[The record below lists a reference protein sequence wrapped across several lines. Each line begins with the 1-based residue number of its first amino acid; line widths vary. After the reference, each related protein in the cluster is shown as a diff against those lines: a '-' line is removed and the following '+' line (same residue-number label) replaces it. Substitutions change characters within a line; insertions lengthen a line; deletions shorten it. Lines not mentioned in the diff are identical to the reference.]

1 MTLRLA
7 LALSSAAMLAA
18 GSNGAKAAKAP
29 AETAWIQAP
38 SFADV
43 TAAYP
48 AAAKAK
54 GQVGEVVLSCAFG
67 EAGRLSRCDTTAEAP
82 KAAGFAEAARG
93 LMGQFRGPAET
104 PVGRRTRIAFKFA
117 LDQLEARS
125 VGHPEWVA
133 FPTPAQFQAVF
144 PDAASKAGVLKAK
157 AVMDCTVTAAGAL
170 ADCRSVSEDPAGY
183 GLGQAI
189 LPLGEAFRVKIWTAD
204 GLPVV
209 GGVVRAPI
217 RYDMKQ
223 APPSAA
229 KP

>member
-1 MTLRLA
+1 MNA
-7 LALSSAAMLAA
+7 AAVLALSSAVFMA
-18 GSNGAKAAKAP
+18 GPASAKAP

-38 SFADV
+38 SFAEID
-43 TAAYP
+43 AAYP

-54 GQVGEVVLSCAFG
+54 GQAGEVVLSCVFG
-67 EAGRLSRCDTTAEAP
+67 EAGRLSRCDTTAETP
-82 KAAGFAEAARG
+82 KAAGFATAAQG
-93 LMGQFRGPAET
+93 LIGQFRGPAET
-104 PVGRRTRIAFKFA
+104 PAGRRTRIAVKFA
-117 LDQLEARS
+117 ADQLETKT

-157 AVMDCTVTAAGAL
+157 AVMDCTVTAVGAL
-170 ADCRSVSEDPAGY
+170 ADCRPVSEDPAGY

-189 LPLGEAFRVKIWTAD
+189 LPLGEAFRLKIWTAD
-204 GLPVV
+204 GQPVI
-209 GGVVRAPI
+209 GGIVRAPI

-223 APPSAA
+223 APAPAA

>member
-1 MTLRLA
+1 MNIA
-7 LALSSAAMLAA
+7 AILALSSAVFMA
-18 GSNGAKAAKAP
+18 GPASAKAP

-38 SFADV
+38 SFTDV
-43 TAAYP
+43 AAAYP

-54 GQVGEVVLSCAFG
+54 GQAGEVVLSCVFG
-67 EAGRLSRCDTTAEAP
+67 EAGRLIKCDTTAETP
-82 KAAGFAEAARG
+82 KAAGFAAAAQG
-93 LMGQFRGPAET
+93 LIGQFRGPAET
-104 PVGRRTRIAFKFA
+104 PVGRRVRVAFKFA
-117 LDQLEARS
+117 ADDLQARA
-125 VGHPEWVA
+125 VGHPEWVS

-157 AVMDCTVTAAGAL
+157 AVMDCRVTAVGAL
-170 ADCRSVSEDPAGY
+170 ADCQPISEDPAGY

-189 LPLGEAFRVKIWTAD
+189 LPLGEAFRLKIWTAD

-223 APPSAA
+223 APLPA